1 VAADIPVAL
10 RVLVERDP
18 QFAARMREVSD
29 ALQGLGRSGASV
41 GDALRDGGG
50 TEALAKLARQAES
63 TETAVKATSKAADQV
78 ARGLKQ
84 AGDHGGGA
92 LKKVADEAGKT
103 ESAIGGVTAGL
114 RRLADVESALKSR
127 MDQKVS
133 GGLLKSLA
141 SVNQATALQAAAPS
155 QVAIRNPISA
165 WGGLDSVQGEAAK
178 QVKTTTVS
186 MTDLVGVTKV
196 FNATLE
202 DSQQRY
208 RETTQ
213 EAVEFGT
220 RAGAVLLG
228 AGAAVFALAGYAA
241 QTAGKFEQL
250 RAKLETVQHSAAKAA
265 ETFDFAKTLAAKT
278 PFDVEGVTAAAVQ
291 LEVYGVRAQEV
302 LPAVADMAAGMGKGI
317 EETSLVVGKAL
328 SGSLEGFESLR
339 NEYGVSTAKL
349 AQFGAVMTST
359 GGISVA
365 TAADLAKARNALLAI
380 IATNF
385 GGAVDRQ
392 SATFQ
397 GAMSNAGDSVQNLVA
412 AWGQDLVP
420 VATMAAKGFS
430 MVADFVGV
438 IPGPMRVV
446 ASTTA
451 LVAAGVAAVGGASI
465 IAAMQ
470 LVALNAQLDAASVKM
485 PQLAVAANA
494 TGTAIEWMGA
504 KASATKAFF
513 VALATTPLGLAL
525 TSLTVVLGAA
535 NLAVSAYEEEQKKLG
550 DRLVEES
557 RRMQRLTTDWR
568 SYWEARNNGGKPGEK
583 PLAPGEEELPFNA
596 TPEQI
601 RADVLRRSPLEVLQS
616 LPPGE
621 DENTLAEK
629 LKNASDEA
637 KKLRDELAAA
647 DNAHKALMSTGAM
660 DIRRP
665 DGPSI
670 QRYAADARTPEQIR
684 ALQLQLRQAE
694 QVEAAASA
702 TIEKIK
708 GLSPAF
714 QQAINDSQQLD
725 GYLKFAE
732 KAKDVKTLTEA
743 LGETKRV
750 LEAMQKA
757 APKGVPAFD
766 EGALR
771 RRLLTVKPD
780 SDEAKYI
787 ERLLTL
793 MGEVESQSKRVNEA
807 NQKAIQ
813 DRLGLMDEEY
823 EATQA
828 GREQDLKANQAHLQA
843 KLVAVQS
850 AKSDRLRVMDEAFR
864 KEHDGEKASAKEKA
878 EFEREK
884 SEVVRTFRA
893 EETKVLNAL
902 HQNEEAR
909 QNKFLGKFQERV
921 QSAIQGVQNLAA
933 SGDAT
938 SGQVADGYRNVL
950 GFVDR
955 WILQNQALLD
965 QFPELKKK
973 VNEIRENVQGQTNT
987 AERTEDKDA
996 VADVKKR
1003 GQEVLSEAQ
1012 TPTEKLQ
1019 AIRETISL
1027 YQTALRTEE
1036 AFHGRSAAATMARRD
1051 IQIEINNLKKQEV
1064 PLTQQIAEK
1073 ERQAAQQMKS
1083 LRLQVLDQSISG
1095 LESLMG
1101 GEGIGSRLTA
1111 EQRASVVREV
1121 LRAETAEEIAAIEH
1135 RLAAGVKAEE
1145 ALAEARHKR
1154 FEEALRLLEMER
1166 DAELAAVG
1174 ATESDKALAHE
1185 KFLARKRMLDEA
1197 ERQRVLQGLRKEVA
1211 DVQQAEK
1218 DKQAARYAGERQAR
1232 IGGEKSPILT
1242 PNEAFSYGLDLGS
1255 GVNLG
1260 DFATREKAYYGSK
1273 DARWA
1278 SPEKD
1283 GADYWSDAAKRV
1295 AKASESAGQGLDK
1308 IPPAA
1313 DRVDVSVT
1321 SLVDGFSALSTA
1333 AVQAAAALST
1343 VNGGGNGGGGG
1354 GGETSS
1360 GVPAGTTTDGKQSF
1374 APGAGPKGATP
1385 VDSSGYPVTPIGE
1398 GYPNL
1403 LERRIPTPVEM
1414 GAISPRVAMQP
1425 VVTPSRTVEQK
1436 NTFNI
1441 APSSA
1446 DPDIRTMEDAAAR
1459 FMRRQERRQGLLAG
1473 GWR

>member
-1 VAADIPVAL
+1 MATDIPVAL

-84 AGDHGGGA
+84 AGDQGGGA

-141 SVNQATALQAAAPS
+141 AVNQATALQAAAPS

-513 VALATTPLGLAL
+513 VELATTPLGLAL

-807 NQKAIQ
+807 NQKAFQ

-893 EETKVLNAL
+893 EETKILNAL

-909 QNKFLGKFQERV
+909 QADHLGKFQERV
-921 QSAIQGVQNLAA
+921 QSAIQGVQNLAS

-938 SGQVADGYRNVL
+938 AGQVADGYRNVL
-950 GFVDR
+950 AFVDR
-955 WILQNQALLD
+955 WVLQNKALLD

-973 VNEIRENVQGQTNT
+973 VDEIRGNVQDQTNA
-987 AERTEDKDA
+987 AERTEDKDR
-996 VADVKKR
+996 VQDIKKR
-1003 GQEVLSEAQ
+1003 GQEILSEAQ

-1019 AIRETISL
+1019 AIRETIAL
-1027 YQTALRTEE
+1027 YQKALRTDE
-1036 AFHGRSAAATMARRD
+1036 AFHGRSAAATKARRD

-1064 PLTQQIAEK
+1064 PLTQQIADK
-1073 ERQAAQQMKS
+1073 ERQAAQQMQS
-1083 LRLQVLDQSISG
+1083 LRLQVMDQSISG

-1101 GEGIGSRLTA
+1101 GDIGSRLTA
-1111 EQRASVVREV
+1111 EQRASAIRDV

-1283 GADYWSDAAKRV
+1283 GSDYWSEAAKRV

-1313 DRVDVSVT
+1313 DRVDVSAT
-1321 SLVDGFSALSTA
+1321 SLRDGFASLAAS

-1343 VNGGGNGGGGG
+1343 VKGGGKSGGESGGGYG
-1354 GGETSS
+1354 T
-1360 GVPAGTTTDGKQSF
+1360 GVPEGTTTDGKQSF
-1374 APGAGPKGATP
+1374 APGAGPEGATP
-1385 VDSSGYPVTPIGE
+1385 VDRSGYPVMPILE
-1398 GYPNL
+1398 GYPGL
-1403 LERRIPTPVEM
+1403 MERRMPTPVEM
-1414 GAISPRVAMQP
+1414 GAVSPRAAMQP